1 MPVKVLDSNKAR
13 TRWRDILDMVG
24 SGREDVVVLRYRE
37 PTVAVIAY
45 GDYVAL
51 REQLDDL
58 RAARRATEAYEAW
71 KQEPGR
77 AKPWQEVEEE
87 LIAEGLLDE
96 VD

>member
-13 TRWRDILDMVG
+13 TRWRDIMDMVG

-58 RAARRATEAYEAW
+58 RAARRAAEAYEAW
-71 KQEPGR
+71 KQEPSR
-77 AKPWQEVEEE
+77 ARPWREIEEE

-96 VD
+96 AE

>member
-13 TRWRDILDMVG
+13 TRWRDIMDRVG

-45 GDYVAL
+45 ADYVAL
-51 REQLDDL
+51 REELDDL
-58 RAARRATEAYEAW
+58 RAARRAAEAYEAW

-77 AKPWQEVEEE
+77 ARPWDEIEEE
-87 LIAEGLLDE
+87 LIAEGLLD
-96 VD
+96 DAD